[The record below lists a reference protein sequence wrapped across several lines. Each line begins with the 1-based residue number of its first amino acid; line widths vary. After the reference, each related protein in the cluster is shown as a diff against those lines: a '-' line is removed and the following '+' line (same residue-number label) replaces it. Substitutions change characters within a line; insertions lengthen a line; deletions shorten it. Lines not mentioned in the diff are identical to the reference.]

1 MTVLFSVEFVNLAV
15 LLTNK
20 GIMDTVMN
28 FLALVVISDFDD
40 YLFFT
45 VKKEPLSVLI
55 IKGSFQFYNDDRLLD
70 DITKI

>member
-15 LLTNK
+15 LLTNE

-55 IKGSFQFYNDDRLLD
+55 IKGSFQFYNEDRLLE

>member
-15 LLTNK
+15 LLTNE

-55 IKGSFQFYNDDRLLD
+55 IKGSFQFYNEDRLLD